1 MRDDVTSPES
11 QVRTAREIAIRAHAG
26 QVDKLGEPYIQHV
39 SRVAAFVAGDPR
51 AEATA
56 WLHDVVEDTLLSTA
70 DLRGAGIAED
80 VIAAV
85 AAITRRDDENEDAY
99 LARVSANPLALK
111 VKLEADLVDN
121 TAPDRLARVP
131 DDQRA
136 TLSEKYQRYRATLE
150 RNRSRSA

>member
-1 MRDDVTSPES
+1 M
-11 QVRTAREIAIRAHAG
+11 
-26 QVDKLGEPYIQHV
+26 
-39 SRVAAFVAGDPR
+39 
-51 AEATA
+51 
-56 WLHDVVEDTLLSTA
+56 
-70 DLRGAGIAED
+70 
-80 VIAAV
+80 IAAV